1 MRRSVQSGP
10 WRDERVSGTS
20 TQQDSWGI
28 PHGECVCVMVS
39 HCSGNSVI
47 QLALAGDVS
56 MEPLVMYH
64 VEYFLLQELW
74 WDRENPDLQHG
85 YVRCGSG

>member
-1 MRRSVQSGP
+1 
-10 WRDERVSGTS
+10 
-20 TQQDSWGI
+20 
-28 PHGECVCVMVS
+28 MVS